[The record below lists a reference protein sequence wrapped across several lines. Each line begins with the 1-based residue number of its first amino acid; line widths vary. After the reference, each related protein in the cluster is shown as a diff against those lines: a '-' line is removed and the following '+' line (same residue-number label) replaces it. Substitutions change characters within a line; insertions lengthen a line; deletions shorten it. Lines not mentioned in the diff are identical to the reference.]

1 MPSVPLM
8 DGHLLVSVSAHRSA
22 RSRQRQMD
30 TARNIDGHAC
40 LCHCLWTE
48 LGASFLLQLDDCEDD
63 GHASQTNWKIKM
75 CLWCVCV
82 CARVCA
88 CVHVWACVP
97 VCVCACV
104 GVYGHVCMCVR
115 VYTSVGVCAYV
126 GVRVC
131 LCVGGCA
138 CLCVPVVCVH
148 MCMCAH
154 VWVCVHV
161 CVCLCVCAC
170 VCVCWCVHV
179 CGRVCPCVGMRVGL
193 GRL

>member
-8 DGHLLVSVSAHRSA
+8 DGHLLVSVSAHRST
-22 RSRQRQMD
+22 RSRQRQTD
-30 TARNIDGHAC
+30 TAQNIDGHAC

-82 CARVCA
+82 CACVCA

-104 GVYGHVCMCVR
+104 GVYGHVCMYVR

-126 GVRVC
+126 GGAGVPVCVRVC
-131 LCVGGCA
+131 MSVCA
-138 CLCVPVVCVH
+138 CGVC
-148 MCMCAH
+148 A
-154 VWVCVHV
+154 CVHV
-161 CVCLCVCAC
+161 CACVGVCACVYACRCVCPCVGVCAC
-170 VCVCWCVHV
+170 VCVCHISSCHINEPG
-179 CGRVCPCVGMRVGL
+179 CFK
-193 GRL
+193 